1 MNHADAECMKQ
12 GKKFFKI
19 LPSIDGTTINTK
31 QGGLKPRKRRRFI
44 TGKGSIVNWL
54 WQARQ
59 LRLLKMS
66 PVSLLE
72 GLIRL

>member
-1 MNHADAECMKQ
+1 MAQ
-12 GKKFFKI
+12 Q
-19 LPSIDGTTINTK
+19 STK

-44 TGKGSIVNWL
+44 TGQGSIVNWL